1 MNDYMQ
7 FLSKNLEIWHRKCL
21 ACSLYEWILTFC
33 YSLLEAAL
41 QSLLSHLS
49 EVVPVVLAVPL
60 NTCCLLFSVGIVWI
74 NIAVSLDL
82 SEVSPT
88 AANSS
93 TVVQYK
99 SAVKVHIFLVKYK
112 FQTQ

>member
-7 FLSKNLEIWHRKCL
+7 FLSKNLENWHRKCL
-21 ACSLYEWILTFC
+21 ACSYYQMRLYEWILTFC
-33 YSLLEAAL
+33 CSLLEAAL

-88 AANSS
+88 AANSN
-93 TVVQYK
+93 TMK
-99 SAVKVHIFLVKYK
+99 SMI
-112 FQTQ
+112 